1 MIHRLELFRR
11 KLFYN
16 KLTNIDIL
24 PHMYQCILRDSCS
37 EIIKKKQRMC
47 LYHIYKQH
55 CSPIP
60 LDHCSFLTARTK
72 NCAALRV
79 LTRRLE
85 PKATKINYK
94 KPIFLR
100 KKTSLGESLADF
112 PIIAFD
118 CHPFFSIVRFSI
130 CIFVFFYSFYNFTFH
145 FHCPDRFSLFIPFQF
160 LQSISIFPFYFVNLL
175 STLSITGA
183 KPEIS

>member
-1 MIHRLELFRR
+1 
-11 KLFYN
+11 
-16 KLTNIDIL
+16 
-24 PHMYQCILRDSCS
+24 MYQCILRDSCS

-100 KKTSLGESLADF
+100 KKRVSERVSLIFQLSHLTVILFFPLFDF
-112 PIIAFD
+112 PFV
-118 CHPFFSIVRFSI
+118 FLYFSIL
-130 CIFVFFYSFYNFTFH
+130 FTILH
-145 FHCPDRFSLFIPFQF
+145 
-160 LQSISIFPFYFVNLL
+160 SISIVPIDFHFSFHFNFSNRFPFFHFI
-175 STLSITGA
+175 SSIF
-183 KPEIS
+183 